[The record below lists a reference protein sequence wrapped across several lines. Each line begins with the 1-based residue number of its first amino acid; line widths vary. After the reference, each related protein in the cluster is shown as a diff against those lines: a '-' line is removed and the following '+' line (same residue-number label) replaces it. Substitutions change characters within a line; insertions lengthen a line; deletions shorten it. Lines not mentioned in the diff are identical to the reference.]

1 MMNSSKVKELYFK
14 NREEKKMN
22 KLNTS
27 LQKMAKNK
35 MEEESLITTYK
46 SSVNNKILNFV
57 KTKNRLS
64 YESNNQ

>member
-1 MMNSSKVKELYFK
+1 MYFK

-22 KLNTS
+22 KINIS

-35 MEEESLITTYK
+35 MEEESLITYK